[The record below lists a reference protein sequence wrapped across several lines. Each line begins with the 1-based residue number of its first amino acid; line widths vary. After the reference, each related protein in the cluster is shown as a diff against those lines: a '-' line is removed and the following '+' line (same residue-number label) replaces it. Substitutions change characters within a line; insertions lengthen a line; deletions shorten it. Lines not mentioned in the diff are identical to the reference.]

1 VRQGSVLGAVISA
14 NSLETVVRDAQ
25 NGMAGSRLGKMSLY
39 PLCFVDD
46 IAAVSNSLMDAQ
58 RNQVAIEVFQD
69 SKRLQLHPEKKSV
82 LGEQG
87 KQEKKR

>member
-1 VRQGSVLGAVISA
+1 
-14 NSLETVVRDAQ
+14 
-25 NGMAGSRLGKMSLY
+25 MSLY

-46 IAAVSNSLMDAQ
+46 I
-58 RNQVAIEVFQD
+58 RNQVAIEVFKD
-69 SKRLQLHPEKKSV
+69 REKNFGLRKKSV